1 MEVNMTSDQMN
12 TMLRNELSAIET
24 YQQALGRGEDRLE
37 RQTEFEQL
45 AAILN
50 DHQRAAARLETL
62 VRKLGGTPTH
72 ESGAW
77 GAWSKI
83 VVGTAKLFGE
93 KSALKALKEGEES
106 GLKEYQDVLQDPA
119 ISEDLK
125 TEINAFAANQMAH
138 IRTLDHLMAR
148 F

>member
-1 MEVNMTSDQMN
+1 MTSDHMN
-12 TMLRNELSAIET
+12 TMLRDELSAIET
-24 YQQALGRGEDRLE
+24 YQQALGKGQDRLE

-77 GAWSKI
+77 GVWSKI
-83 VVGTAKLFGE
+83 VMGTAKLFGE

-119 ISEDLK
+119 IRGDR
-125 TEINAFAANQMAH
+125 TEINAFAANQIAH
-138 IRTLDHLMAR
+138 IRTLDDLMAR

>member
-1 MEVNMTSDQMN
+1 MEVKMTSDQMN
-12 TMLRNELSAIET
+12 TLLRNELSAVET
-24 YQQALGRGEDRLE
+24 YQQALGKGEDRLGHE
-37 RQTEFEQL
+37 TEFEQL

-62 VRKLGGTPTH
+62 ARKLGGTPTH

-83 VVGTAKLFGE
+83 VMATAKLFGE
-93 KSALKALKEGEES
+93 KSALKALKEGEDS
-106 GLKEYQDVLQDPA
+106 GLKEYQDALQEPT

-125 TEINAFAANQMAH
+125 SEINAFAANQIAH
-138 IRTLDHLMAR
+138 IRTLDDLMAR